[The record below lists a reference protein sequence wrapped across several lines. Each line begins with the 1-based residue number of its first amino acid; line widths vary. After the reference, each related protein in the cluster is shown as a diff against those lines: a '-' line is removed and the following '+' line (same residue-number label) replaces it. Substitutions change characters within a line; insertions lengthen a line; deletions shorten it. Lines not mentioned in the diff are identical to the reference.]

1 MYKKCIGKLYVGQ
14 NILLG
19 RSGKSMEERKK
30 EKIKKPPTKQVH
42 LECDMA
48 LYNKFEEYCYRNG
61 KDVSKTIRSF
71 MKMCI
76 GE

>member
-1 MYKKCIGKLYVGQ
+1 
-14 NILLG
+14 
-19 RSGKSMEERKK
+19 MEEKK
-30 EKIKKPPTKQVH
+30 KIKVKKTPTKQVH

-61 KDVSKTIRSF
+61 KDVSKTIRAF

>member
-1 MYKKCIGKLYVGQ
+1 
-14 NILLG
+14 
-19 RSGKSMEERKK
+19 MEEKKK
-30 EKIKKPPTKQVH
+30 EKIKKLPTKQVH

>member
-1 MYKKCIGKLYVGQ
+1 
-14 NILLG
+14 
-19 RSGKSMEERKK
+19 MEERKK

-61 KDVSKTIRSF
+61 KREEWKNYNSCK
-71 MKMCI
+71 
-76 GE
+76 